1 MKFGGVTTDHK
12 WLQLPDELTARY
24 NHWDCYNTARL
35 VPKVENQLDRAG
47 NRDFFTDYFW
57 PLVPVVT
64 DMQRRGVGYL
74 DREVRNS
81 LRRKLRSEIAQLEK
95 DILDGTD
102 PTNYTD
108 KLFNSPKQLAKLLF
122 DEWGLP
128 KAKPTRKNPSG
139 RSTDLAALGGI
150 LSRLRKRDEPYRLR
164 LYDLFHHSRLQTI
177 LERYLVVEGDPDG
190 RVRPTIKLGGTE
202 TGRFAY
208 AGGPGEAIQQWPP
221 EVRGLIRAAPGCVF
235 VARDYS
241 QLEARILAIL
251 AQDRVSLAAFAEGRD
266 VHLQNTLDLFG
277 FSQAQFDQL
286 PPKNKVAFRNFAK
299 VFLYGLSYGGK
310 ADSIKMKLFCPC
322 ARCTHK
328 APPQVNLSKLEV
340 VRAASRWEQIHWPV
354 MEWRAK
360 LVESVYGHG
369 QDRTWTSPFGWRRRL
384 WEPRSLGERSLM
396 NLPMQHCASQ
406 IINRVMVRLHSVG
419 VPLVLQ
425 MHDELVI
432 ECKLDEADEMN
443 ELLKETMEMKVPELG
458 GAVFPTS
465 GAVGERWSDLK

>member
-1 MKFGGVTTDHK
+1 M
-12 WLQLPDELTARY
+12 WAQL
-24 NHWDCYNTARL
+24 
-35 VPKVENQLDRAG
+35 VRAG
-47 NRDFFTDYFW
+47 NKQFFNEAFW
-57 PLVPVVT
+57 PLVPVVQA
-64 DMQRRGVGYL
+64 MQQRGIGYL
-74 DREVRNS
+74 DREARNQ
-81 LRRKLRSEIAQLEK
+81 LRRQLRAEIAQLEK
-95 DILDGTD
+95 EILDGTD
-102 PTNYTD
+102 STNYTD

-128 KAKPTRKNPSG
+128 TAKPTRNRRA
-139 RSTDLAALGGI
+139 RSTDLAALAWT
-150 LSRLRKRDEPYRLR
+150 LNHLRRKDEPFRLR
-164 LYDLFHHSRLQTI
+164 LHSLFHRSRLQTI
-177 LERYLVVEGDPDG
+177 LERYLVIEGDDDK

-251 AQDRVSLAAFAEGRD
+251 AQDSVSLAAFAEGRD

-277 FSQAQFDQL
+277 FSQQVFDQL
-286 PPKNKVAFRNFAK
+286 PANNKVAFRNYAK
-299 VFLYGLSYGGK
+299 TFLYGLSYGGK

-322 ARCTHK
+322 ERCTHK

-340 VRAASRWEQIHWPV
+340 VQAAARWERIHWPV

-360 LVESVYGHG
+360 LVESVYGYG
-369 QDRTWTSPFGWRRRL
+369 KDRTWTSPWGWRRRF

-396 NLPMQHCASQ
+396 NCPMQHCASQ
-406 IINRVMVRLHSVG
+406 IINRAMVRLHQVG

-425 MHDELVI
+425 MHDELVV
-432 ECKLDEADEMN
+432 EVPVAEADQTN
-443 ELLKETMEMKVPELG
+443 ELLKEVMEMSVPELG

-465 GAVGERWSDLK
+465 GAVGERWSNLK